1 MQKSQRRRHRG
12 LPIFFS
18 LLFNLVFFFGRLHR
32 CRMYY
37 NLGLRGCL
45 MVGPPHK
52 RTKKISLS
60 MRSLTLKL
68 KEVSIFC
75 VILLVPNRFRR
86 K

>member
-52 RTKKISLS
+52 RTKKDIPFY
-60 MRSLTLKL
+60 
-68 KEVSIFC
+68 EVIDFKAEGSQY
-75 VILLVPNRFRR
+75 ILRYPTSS

>member
-1 MQKSQRRRHRG
+1 MQKSQRRRHRRG

-60 MRSLTLKL
+60 MRSLTFFKA
-68 KEVSIFC
+68 EGSQY
-75 VILLVPNRFRR
+75 ILRYPTST